1 MSAPN
6 SSMTAQPAT
15 SEASSALPIISAP
28 SVAPDTAPSAAQAR
42 AAQRK
47 ELQLKRQAHATT
59 GVMEQA
65 HMIPAGR
72 EIVPQP
78 NAAARDKAK
87 SSAGQAQV
95 AAQQTLAAAQ
105 PATPTLAA
113 QAPADAQGAPS
124 TQAVNAPQDSA
135 VKRTED
141 PKGSSHGA
149 GANSGLRA
157 RETFAAELAQRRAL
171 KQKELRRK
179 HNKEAR
185 KQRKNANRR
194 K

>member
-59 GVMEQA
+59 GVMELTHA
-65 HMIPAGR
+65 IPAGR

-78 NAAARDKAK
+78 NAQARDKAEGFYPCTGPQFTFLK
-87 SSAGQAQV
+87 KYFRSAQV
-95 AAQQTLAAAQ
+95 QEVV
-105 PATPTLAA
+105 
-113 QAPADAQGAPS
+113 APKMARSCALPS
-124 TQAVNAPQDSA
+124 S
-135 VKRTED
+135 
-141 PKGSSHGA
+141 
-149 GANSGLRA
+149 RA
-157 RETFAAELAQRRAL
+157 HW
-171 KQKELRRK
+171 RK
-179 HNKEAR
+179 P
-185 KQRKNANRR
+185 
-194 K
+194 